1 MRQSPML
8 EYSLSEF
15 EGRMA
20 KAAEK
25 VKAAGLKCIMG
36 TSKAMVCYLT
46 GLRSVAWKSKLST
59 PGLIFLGAD
68 GNYGV
73 VGSFSAVDTAMYTTC
88 LDKEDF
94 YFFDASGRY
103 GVALNYYDA
112 LCYTLRHLGFTEGK
126 IGCEL
131 SGGFHLHMDIAMFND
146 LKRDFP
152 DLEFVDTTELF
163 WDILAVKSEAQLKN
177 MRDAEEVN
185 RKAVAKGLEVI
196 KPGSMTEMELYKE
209 IAKAGD
215 LAGSEHFTYMSVL
228 AGAERALCADCP
240 ASEAVVIPDAPG
252 TTVRVEGGAIRRE
265 LNAPFTANI
274 VVGGVQPEQ
283 QPAWDLATG
292 MIESAMAAV
301 KPGACAGD
309 VADAMDAFA
318 SAQGKAEWVVQP
330 GYAGSGI
337 GWGRI
342 DGPLLRKNSKFAL
355 NTGMVLTLV
364 ASVRHDSVGVL
375 TLRQNVVVTDS
386 GCSFL
391 NGKTSDPLTV

>member
-8 EYSLSEF
+8 EYSISEF
-15 EGRMA
+15 EDRMSRAA
-20 KAAEK
+20 KKIKEAN
-25 VKAAGLKCIMG
+25 LSCIMG
-36 TSKAMVCYLT
+36 SSKAVMCYLT

-68 GNYGV
+68 GKYGV

-112 LCYTLRHLGFTEGK
+112 LCYTLRHLGLTHGR

-131 SGGFHLHMDIAMFND
+131 SKGFHLHMDIAMFNN
-146 LKRDFP
+146 LKSDFP
-152 DLEFVDTTELF
+152 DLEFVDSSDLF

-185 RKAVAKGLEVI
+185 RCAMAKGLEVI
-196 KPGSMTEMELYKE
+196 KPGTMTEMQLYKE
-209 IAKAGD
+209 ISKAGY

-228 AGAERALCADCP
+228 SGSERSLCADCP
-240 ASEAVVIPDAPG
+240 ASEAVIISDAPG
-252 TTVRVEGGAIRRE
+252 TTVRVDGGAIRRE
-265 LNAPFTANI
+265 LCVPFTSNI
-274 VVGGVQPEQ
+274 VIGGVQEEQ
-283 QPAWDLATG
+283 KPAWDLASG
-292 MIESAMAAV
+292 MIESAMAAI

-309 VADAMDAFA
+309 PAEAMDAFA
-318 SAQGKAEWVVQP
+318 SAQGKAEWIVQP
-330 GYAGSGI
+330 GYAGSSI
-337 GWGRI
+337 GFGRI
-342 DGPLLRKNSKFAL
+342 EGPLLVRGSKFAL
-355 NTGMVLTLV
+355 SPGMVFTLL
-364 ASVRHDSVGVL
+364 ASVRHSSVGIL

-391 NGKTSDPLTV
+391 NGRTCDPLTV

>member
-196 KPGSMTEMELYKE
+196 KPGSMT
-209 IAKAGD
+209 
-215 LAGSEHFTYMSVL
+215 
-228 AGAERALCADCP
+228 
-240 ASEAVVIPDAPG
+240 
-252 TTVRVEGGAIRRE
+252 
-265 LNAPFTANI
+265 
-274 VVGGVQPEQ
+274 
-283 QPAWDLATG
+283 
-292 MIESAMAAV
+292 
-301 KPGACAGD
+301 
-309 VADAMDAFA
+309 
-318 SAQGKAEWVVQP
+318 
-330 GYAGSGI
+330 
-337 GWGRI
+337 
-342 DGPLLRKNSKFAL
+342 
-355 NTGMVLTLV
+355 
-364 ASVRHDSVGVL
+364 
-375 TLRQNVVVTDS
+375 
-386 GCSFL
+386 
-391 NGKTSDPLTV
+391 